1 MVPRPARVAVLVN
14 PSSKT
19 TTESTVEDVQAAA
32 SGLGLQIE
40 VFTLKAVA

>member
-1 MVPRPARVAVLVN
+1 MVPRAARVAVLVN

-32 SGLGLQIE
+32 SGLGLHE